1 MTPPATALPVEVP
14 QAFLGVARSLT
25 DKLWLD
31 RLDARGAAK
40 ALVIVQRHQLPELL
54 ARVLAGRGVD
64 IDAVADFLDPTIRK
78 LLPDPYTV
86 TEMEAAAK
94 RIADAAVRGEK
105 VAIFGDYDVDGA
117 TSAALLAWHLRHC
130 GLDPLIHIPDRIFE
144 GYGPNT
150 EAIRAL
156 AAKGATLLVT
166 VDCGTTSIEPLAEAK
181 RLGMSVV
188 VIDHHQAGTELPEVD
203 ALVNPNRLDDL
214 SGLGHLAAVGLVLV
228 TLVAVNRELRQ
239 RGFWTSE
246 MPEPDLLGMLHH
258 VALGTVADVAPLI
271 GLNRAFVAKG
281 LIAMRRRDHV
291 GHTALMDV
299 ARLNGPPEAWHLG
312 FMLGPRV
319 NAGGRIGRADLGVR
333 LLLEG
338 DSVEAARI
346 AAELDRLNSERRV
359 IEQAAEAQAE
369 AEALASIGLEDKI
382 GVIVTASEGWHP
394 GVVGLV
400 ASRLKEK
407 FSRPA
412 FAIALEPG
420 GIGTGSGRSI
430 AGVDLGKAVRQAVT
444 DGILLKGGGHAM
456 AAGVTL
462 RKEKLAEF
470 RAYLENAL
478 ARDVAEARHVNELY
492 VDGAV
497 SARAVTTEL
506 ATTLNRAGPFGS
518 GNPEVVLALP
528 SHQLVY
534 ADEVGQAHLRLR
546 FKSGDGSIVNGIAFR
561 SVGQKLGN
569 ALLANRGQQLHVA
582 GSLSVDRY
590 QGAERVQFR
599 VVDVALPDQ
608 GPSVI
613 R

>member
-1 MTPPATALPVEVP
+1 MTLAVTALPAEVP
-14 QAFLGVARSLT
+14 PAFLGVTRSLT
-25 DKLWLD
+25 DRLWRD
-31 RLDARGAAK
+31 RLDARGAAR
-40 ALVIVQRHQLPELL
+40 ALAIVQRYQIPEML
-54 ARVLAGRGVD
+54 ARVLAGRNVE

-78 LLPDPYTV
+78 LMPDPFTV
-86 TEMEAAAK
+86 TQMETAAK
-94 RIADAAVRGEK
+94 RIADAAMRGEK

-130 GLDPLIHIPDRIFE
+130 GLDPLIHIPDRLFE

-150 EAIRAL
+150 EAVRTL
-156 AAKGATLLVT
+156 AGKGATLLVT
-166 VDCGTTSIEPLAEAK
+166 VDCGTTSLEPLAEAK

-188 VIDHHQAGTELPEVD
+188 VIDHHQCGEAVPEVD
-203 ALVNPNRLDDL
+203 ALVNPNRSDDL
-214 SGLGHLAAVGLVLV
+214 SGLGYLAAVGLTLV
-228 TLVAVNRELRQ
+228 TLVAVNRELRA
-239 RGFWTSE
+239 RGFWSSE

-291 GHTALMDV
+291 GHTALMDIS
-299 ARLNGPPEAWHLG
+299 RLNGPPEAWHLG
-312 FMLGPRV
+312 FMLGPRI

-338 DSVEAARI
+338 DISEAARI
-346 AAELDRLNSERRV
+346 ATELDRLNSERRV

-369 AEALASIGLEDKI
+369 AEALAALGLEDQ
-382 GVIVTASEGWHP
+382 GSVIVTASQGWHP

-400 ASRLKEK
+400 AARLKEK

-430 AGVDLGKAVRQAVT
+430 GGVDLGKAVRQAVA
-444 DGILLKGGGHAM
+444 DGVLMKGGGHAM

-470 RAYLENAL
+470 RAYMENAL
-478 ARDVAEARHVNELY
+478 AHDVAQSRHVNELF

-497 SARAVTTEL
+497 TARGATPEL
-506 ATTLNRAGPFGS
+506 AATLDRAGPFGS
-518 GNPEVVLALP
+518 GNPEPVLALP
-528 SHQLVY
+528 SHQLVF
-534 ADEVGQAHLRLR
+534 ADEVGQAHLRVR
-546 FKSGDGSIVNGIAFR
+546 FKAGDGAVVNGVAFR
-561 SVGQKLGN
+561 AVGQKLGN
-569 ALLANRGQQLHVA
+569 ALIAHRGQVLHVA
-582 GSLSVDRY
+582 GSLAVDRY
-590 QGAERVQFR
+590 QGTERVQLR
-599 VVDVALPDQ
+599 VLDVAVPDQ
-608 GPSVI
+608 GRAVI

>member
-1 MTPPATALPVEVP
+1 MTLPSSLLPVEVP
-14 QAFLGVARSLT
+14 PAFLGVAQSAT
-25 DKLWLD
+25 GKLWRD
-31 RLDARGAAK
+31 RLGGRGAAL
-40 ALVIVQRHQLPELL
+40 ALAIAQRYQLPEML
-54 ARVLAGRGVD
+54 ARVLAGRGVE
-64 IDAVADFLDPTIRK
+64 IGAVEDFLDPTIRK
-78 LLPDPYTV
+78 LMPDPYSV
-86 TEMEAAAK
+86 SQMESAAK
-94 RIADAAVRGEK
+94 RIADAAMRGEQ

-144 GYGPNT
+144 GYGPNV
-150 EAIRAL
+150 EAVRSL
-156 AAKGATLLVT
+156 AGKGATLLVT
-166 VDCGTTSIEPLAEAK
+166 VDCGTTSLEPLAEA
-181 RLGMSVV
+181 RAMGMSVV
-188 VIDHHQAGTELPEVD
+188 VIDHHQCGEELPDVD

-228 TLVAVNRELRQ
+228 TLVAINRELRA

-258 VALGTVADVAPLI
+258 VALGTVADVAPLT

-281 LIAMRRRDHV
+281 LIAMRRRDHI

-299 ARLNGPPEAWHLG
+299 SRLSGPPEAWHLG
-312 FMLGPRV
+312 FMLGPRI

-338 DSVEAARI
+338 DVSEAARI
-346 AAELDRLNSERRV
+346 ATELDRLNTERRV
-359 IEQAAEAQAE
+359 IEQMAEAQAE
-369 AEALASIGLEDKI
+369 AEALASLGLEDK
-382 GVIVTASEGWHP
+382 GSVIVTAAEGWHP

-430 AGVDLGKAVRQAVT
+430 SGVDLGKAVRQAVK
-444 DGILLKGGGHAM
+444 DGLLTKGGGHAM
-456 AAGVTL
+456 AAGITL

-470 RAYLENAL
+470 RAYMESAL
-478 ARDVAEARHVNELY
+478 AEDVANSRHENELFI
-492 VDGAV
+492 DGAV
-497 SARAVTTEL
+497 SARAVTPEL
-506 ATTLNRAGPFGS
+506 VAILNRAGPFGS
-518 GNPEVVLALP
+518 GNPEPVVALP

-534 ADEVGQAHLRLR
+534 ADEVGQAHLRVR

-561 SVGQKLGN
+561 SIGQKLGN
-569 ALLANRGQQLHVA
+569 ALTAHRGQPLHVA
-582 GSLSVDRY
+582 GSLAVDRW
-590 QGAERVQFR
+590 QGTERVQLR
-599 VVDVALPDQ
+599 VLDVAAPDQ
-608 GPSVI
+608 GPALI